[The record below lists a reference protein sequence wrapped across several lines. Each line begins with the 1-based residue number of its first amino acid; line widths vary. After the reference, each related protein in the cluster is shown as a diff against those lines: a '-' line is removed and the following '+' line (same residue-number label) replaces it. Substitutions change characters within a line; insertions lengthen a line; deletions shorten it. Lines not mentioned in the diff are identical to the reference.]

1 MILKEYL
8 CDTMGQKK
16 KHSDQDLLFELAKMM
31 VPLEFLEYFSVF
43 EVKELKSE
51 WRIILHEKE
60 TLIPGNLKEQEDIV
74 LDGYCNPIHI
84 LSHCFS
90 LKPVFLV
97 FMRRRWKQSGTDI
110 HYSNT
115 YSFTKD
121 SAKTTNEMAGFLKI

>member
-1 MILKEYL
+1 
-8 CDTMGQKK
+8 MGQKK
-16 KHSDQDLLFELAKMM
+16 KQPQQDLLYEMAKMM
-31 VPLEFLEYFSVF
+31 VPQEFLEYFSVF

-60 TLIPGNLKEQEDIV
+60 TFIPDNLKGQEDTV

-115 YSFTKD
+115 YTFTKD
-121 SAKTTNEMAGFLKI
+121 SAKITNEMADFLKI

>member
-1 MILKEYL
+1 
-8 CDTMGQKK
+8 MGQKK
-16 KHSDQDLLFELAKMM
+16 KQPQQDLLFEMAKMM
-31 VPLEFLEYFSVF
+31 VPIEFLEYFSVF

-60 TLIPGNLKEQEDIV
+60 TLIPGNLKEQEDTV

-97 FMRRRWKQSGTDI
+97 FMRRRWKKSGTDI

-115 YSFTKD
+115 YTFTKD
-121 SAKTTNEMAGFLKI
+121 SAKITNEMADFLKI